1 MLVSPMSTS
10 TPEPPEPSRLESS
23 PPPGASRAW
32 IVLGLLMLISF
43 SHLFHRV
50 GLSSFTGELRSRWGY
65 SEVQV
70 GWILASVLLTYTVA
84 MTPGGWLADR
94 IGTRRTLL
102 IVAAGTGVFG
112 SLIGGAEWLGLGSGL
127 AAVWMVSVLG
137 CMGICAAP
145 NFPSTSRTVAA
156 WFRPE
161 KQVLA
166 NALVT
171 AAAIGGAAAASPVLT
186 GLAPLTWPVAFAFT
200 GAIGMGIAVLW
211 AGLGRES
218 PRGTSLGVASRAP
231 LDWSRFVRHR
241 GIVCLALSYGCLGY
255 SQYVFFHWL
264 HNYFKEVLHYDAA
277 QSATYT
283 SIPILGMMVSTP
295 IGGVTCSVLAQR
307 KGIRRVFPLCSLVF
321 MVCSALS
328 LATGALRRESGPT
341 EIVIWFTLA
350 CAFIGMA
357 EGPFWTTAAR
367 LGGKFAATSGG
378 VVNTGGN
385 LGGLIAIPLSAFIA
399 SETAVEGDPAHGW
412 TVALVTSSIVI
423 GVGGLLWLAV
433 DPEDSYVED
442 A

>member
-1 MLVSPMSTS
+1 MSTPS
-10 TPEPPEPSRLESS
+10 ARPPESS
-23 PPPGASRAW
+23 PLDPSPPAGEPRAW
-32 IVLGLLMLISF
+32 ILLGLLMLISF

-50 GLSSFTGELRSRWGY
+50 GLGTFTGELRSRWGY

-70 GWILASVLLTYTVA
+70 GWILASFLLTYTVA

-102 IVAAGTGVFG
+102 IVSAGTGVFG
-112 SLIGGAEWLGLGSGL
+112 ALIGGAEWLGLGSGL
-127 AAVWMVSVLG
+127 AAAWMVSVLG

-145 NFPSTSRTVAA
+145 NFPSTSRTVSA

-161 KQVLA
+161 RQVLG

-186 GLAPLTWPVAFAFT
+186 GLAHLTWPVAFAFT
-200 GAIGMGIAVLW
+200 GAFGLCIAVFW

-218 PRGTSLGVASRAP
+218 PRGTSLADAARAP
-231 LDWSRFVRHR
+231 LDWSRFLGHR
-241 GIVCLALSYGCLGY
+241 GIVCLSLSYGCLGY
-255 SQYVFFHWL
+255 SQYVFFTWL
-264 HNYFKEVLHYDAA
+264 NNYFKEVLRYDAA
-277 QSATYT
+277 DSAWYT

-295 IGGVTCSVLAQR
+295 IGGVACSVLAQR

-321 MVCSALS
+321 MICSALS

-423 GVGGLLWLAV
+423 GVGGLLWLGV
-433 DPEDSYVED
+433 DPEDRYGEG